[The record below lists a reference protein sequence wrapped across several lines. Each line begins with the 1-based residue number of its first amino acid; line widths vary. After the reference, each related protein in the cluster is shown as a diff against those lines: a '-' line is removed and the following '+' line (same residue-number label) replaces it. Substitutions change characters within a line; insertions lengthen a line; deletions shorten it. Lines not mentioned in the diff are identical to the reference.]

1 MEWLKNRVWQL
12 GIAVILAIIAMV
24 LMYLAGTGEV
34 NQVLTWIG
42 LALFLI
48 SMVVPLLTRLLEAVQ
63 ENKGEEGES

>member
-1 MEWLKNRVWQL
+1 MEWLKKRVWQL
-12 GIAVILAIIAMV
+12 GIAVVLAIIAMV

-34 NQVLTWIG
+34 SHVLTWIG
-42 LALFLI
+42 LSLFLI

>member
-1 MEWLKNRVWQL
+1 MEWLKKRVWQL
-12 GIAVILAIIAMV
+12 GIAVVLAIIAMV

-34 NQVLTWIG
+34 SQVLTWIG
-42 LALFLI
+42 LSLFLI